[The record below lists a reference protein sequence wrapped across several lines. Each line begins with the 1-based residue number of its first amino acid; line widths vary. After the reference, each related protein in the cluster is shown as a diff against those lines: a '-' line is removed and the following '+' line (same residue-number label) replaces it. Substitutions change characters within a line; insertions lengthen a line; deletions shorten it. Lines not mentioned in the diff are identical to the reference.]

1 MSDIDILESWIPKE
15 KVGEVSEEDLQK
27 LQDSL
32 KKAKQI
38 RQQIKKQKIEDY
50 KIAFMLEQLVKFIN
64 NDFLLNLILQIYEKD
79 VRNLYYIFSI
89 VFPFIRDKVNIQILK
104 DLDIIWLDFDIQINS
119 VSDFVDFFRKND
131 KLVWVTTDEKAKLVF
146 EIIKEFNIWQIIS
159 VLNNRDNKQRQR
171 YISELEKTILAEL
184 SWYNLE
190 IGKWWIAA

>member
-104 DLDIIWLDFDIQINS
+104 DLDIIWLDFNIQINS

-159 VLNNRDNKQRQR
+159 VLNNKDNKQRQR

>member
-104 DLDIIWLDFDIQINS
+104 DLDIIWLDFNIQINS